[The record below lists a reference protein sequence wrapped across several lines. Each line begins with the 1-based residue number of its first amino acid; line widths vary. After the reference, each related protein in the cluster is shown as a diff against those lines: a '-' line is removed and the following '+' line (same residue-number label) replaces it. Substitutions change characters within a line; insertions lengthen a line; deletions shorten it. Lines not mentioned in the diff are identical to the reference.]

1 MKILLDTS
9 TKRAELGG
17 FPNDL
22 VIGQLITPLTG
33 FRRWAE
39 IFAIDNGAF
48 SRFNKTGFANLLKR
62 EQEAQGKCLFV
73 CCPDVVGSARR
84 TLEIFHRRY
93 YFIPASWKHALV
105 AQDGIEDLDIP
116 WHDFHCLFLGGRD
129 PWKDSQAAQDVVKAA
144 KLLGKHVHIGR
155 VNTPERYERFA
166 RLRADTCD
174 GSGVARY
181 PDVQLPPMQEA
192 YARFQAYLAELDRKI
207 EELHKHEFETK

>member
-9 TKRAELGG
+9 VKRAQLGG
-17 FPNDL
+17 FPNGF
-22 VIGQLITPLTG
+22 VTGQLITPLTG
-33 FRRWAE
+33 FSRWAKS
-39 IFAIDNGAF
+39 FAIDNGAF
-48 SRFNKTGFANLLKR
+48 SRFNKTGFASLLKR
-62 EQEAQGKCLFV
+62 EEASQETCLFV

-84 TLEIFHRRY
+84 TLEVFQRRH
-93 YFIPASWKHALV
+93 YFIPVSWKHALV

-155 VNTPERYERFA
+155 VNTPDRYERYA

-181 PDVQLPPMQEA
+181 PDVKLPPLQEA
-192 YARFQAYLAELDRKI
+192 FGRFQEYLAEIDRKI